1 MVYRMNASGRRF
13 NEDDSAVDF
22 SLGHRAV
29 SRVPAY
35 FGHTTMTEL
44 QTYVFVER
52 VICYDTPAVSNS
64 SST

>member
-35 FGHTTMTEL
+35 FGHTNDGAADI
-44 QTYVFVER
+44 R
-52 VICYDTPAVSNS
+52 VC
-64 SST
+64 